1 MQISKLYGDINFR
14 DRCQFARKP
23 TLLLLN
29 SDHVAGHC
37 LKLLWGED
45 LFLQDGIAL
54 QSCNLPSETLQ
65 KWILLSNRPL
75 DPERR
80 LRFKFNKFL
89 HGLLEHGLILQS
101 LILCETILKSKLYR
115 MHRLLLIHQEFEQ
128 NLLYIHQVNLFTCI
142 LIIYTQVLVIFFCTS
157 VADEECLWLLVLV
170 EVLTTVL
177 NHGDIQRADTEV
189 LVHRI
194 GDEAGWVR

>member
-29 SDHVAGHC
+29 SDHVAGHR
-37 LKLLWGED
+37 LKLLGGKD

-65 KWILLSNRPL
+65 KWIFLSNRPL

-89 HGLLEHGLILQS
+89 NGLLEHGLILQS
-101 LILCETILKSKLYR
+101 LILRETILKSKLDR

-128 NLLYIHQVNLFTCI
+128 NLLYIHQVDLFTCI
-142 LIIYTQVLVIFFCTS
+142 LIIDTQVLVIFFSTS
-157 VADEECLWLLVLV
+157 VADEECLRLLVLV

-189 LVHRI
+189 LVHRVS
-194 GDEAGWVR
+194 DEAG